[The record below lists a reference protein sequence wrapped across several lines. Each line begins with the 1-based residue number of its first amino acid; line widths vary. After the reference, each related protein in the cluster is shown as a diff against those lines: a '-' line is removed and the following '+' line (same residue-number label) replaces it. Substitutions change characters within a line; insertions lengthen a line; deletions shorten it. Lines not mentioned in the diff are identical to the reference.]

1 MKNWVWGIIG
11 SGATAVVVLVA
22 QWAMGTFEKGIEAS
36 ETEAIKKVVEEV
48 VLSEDQIK
56 AILDEKMK
64 TADGKTYGQVMVQN
78 REKLIELSTQV
89 KTLTDAMNA
98 LTGD

>member
-1 MKNWVWGIIG
+1 MKNWVVGLM
-11 SGATAVVVLVA
+11 SAAATAVAALLGG
-22 QWAMGTFEKGIEAS
+22 WFLGTFEQGIEAS
-36 ETEAIKKVVEEV
+36 EKAAIREVIREEV
-48 VLSEDQIK
+48 LDEDQIK

-78 REKLIELSTQV
+78 REKLIELNTQV